1 MNDHDHELKINTLE
15 INQNNMAEKIDALSC
30 LVKSE
35 FADLK
40 KDLKENYVTKTEF
53 SNVKVVVYGLSGLI
67 LMGVGGAIVNLVL
80 K

>member
-1 MNDHDHELKINTLE
+1 MNDHELKINTLE
-15 INQNNMAEKIDALSC
+15 INQNNMAEKIDDLSY
-30 LVKSE
+30 LVKAE

-53 SNVKVVVYGLSGLI
+53 SNVKVVVYGLISLI
-67 LMGVGGAIVNLVL
+67 LMAFGGAIVNLVL